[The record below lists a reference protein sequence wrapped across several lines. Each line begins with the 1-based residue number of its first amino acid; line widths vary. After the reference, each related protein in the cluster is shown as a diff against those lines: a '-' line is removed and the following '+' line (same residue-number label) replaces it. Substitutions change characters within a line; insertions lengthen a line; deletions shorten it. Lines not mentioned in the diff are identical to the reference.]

1 MIAGVEVDLLL
12 LGESVIAP
20 GRHLEQAAE
29 WWYRAGLQTC
39 ELCDFFSRGEAEALD
54 PFGTV
59 PSATGQPQIGR
70 QHDQEKVT
78 QRGTAATNLCG

>member
-1 MIAGVEVDLLL
+1 VIAGVEVDLLL
-12 LGESVIAP
+12 LGESVIAS

-54 PFGTV
+54 PFGTA
-59 PSATGQPQIGR
+59 PGATGQPQIGR
-70 QHDQEKVT
+70 QHDQDESD
-78 QRGTAATNLCG
+78 ATGHGGN